1 MRVGAQGIEALI
13 NGVSL
18 VQKQGQK
25 GPLRFPP
32 EDVKTSAIKARNDIP
47 DYYPRNK
54 CFLMKCLCLGWHFD
68 WIGVSDTWFKVT
80 QAFRVIL
87 VSDRS

>member
-1 MRVGAQGIEALI
+1 MQVGAQGIEALI

-54 CFLMKCLCLGWHFD
+54 MFPHEMSVLG
-68 WIGVSDTWFKVT
+68 V
-80 QAFRVIL
+80 AF
-87 VSDRS
+87 